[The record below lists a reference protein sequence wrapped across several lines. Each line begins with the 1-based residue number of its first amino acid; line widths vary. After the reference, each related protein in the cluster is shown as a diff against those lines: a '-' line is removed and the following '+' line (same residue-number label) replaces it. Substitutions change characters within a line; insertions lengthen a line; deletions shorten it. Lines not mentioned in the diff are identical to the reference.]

1 MDLLQRNVTADLHV
15 RASAEGTDERII
27 EGRVIPFGI
36 TETVADRDGRGVLG
50 KPYKE
55 SIVRGATADIDPA
68 KVKLESMEHAGK
80 LVGRG
85 ISAEETDEGLNMA
98 FKVAKTAAGDEL
110 LELARE
116 GVLTDMSASFEPI
129 SERRAPGGV
138 VERTAINIRRVA
150 VLERGAYP
158 AAQITAVRA
167 DPDPPPPAAAPV
179 PEDPPTGGSSDSRST
194 KVSEQKDYTNPED
207 RLNRIHEL
215 EESLNRQAT
224 EFTGV
229 MPPEAQVSWDADR
242 AELEKHRADQA
253 AHVARQAYVATQ
265 LTRQSTEPEAPQIIV
280 RKDEGDIY
288 DLEMV
293 RRVSRTREEYG
304 LKVRD
309 HALKAVEI
317 TRLPDIADQTRAK
330 SRITDLV
337 EFHDS
342 EDGEIAN
349 RILATGSPVYKRAFN
364 KYIKSN
370 QRTAEEQYA
379 LERAAMA
386 VGVDATG
393 GFAVPFAFDPT
404 FINIGAW
411 TSISP
416 YRSGAVRVE
425 TISGT
430 DTWRGVTSTAVTVG
444 YALEAAA
451 TTEGAPT
458 LAQPELIVKR
468 AQGFATVS
476 YEIMQDR
483 ADLGSEL
490 SRLFAEAKDTYEE
503 NQFTLGVGTT
513 VFPQGT
519 GLKDVFTRVDTATTV
534 VLVIQDIRNTAN
546 ALPIRH
552 RFNAVWLLSRAAIQF
567 IQGLETV
574 GGQLFNG
581 VNYPSVGTPQLNPGG
596 NTGLRLL
603 GYPVYETPSMTFTP
617 TVADSTWGVL
627 LNPEAYLVVDRLGL
641 SVEVIANM
649 FDATTGFPTGQ
660 RGVLAFWRNTARVIN
675 VDGGRQGAI
684 L

>member
-1 MDLLQRNVTADLHV
+1 M
-15 RASAEGTDERII
+15 
-27 EGRVIPFGI
+27 
-36 TETVADRDGRGVLG
+36 
-50 KPYKE
+50 
-55 SIVRGATADIDPA
+55 
-68 KVKLESMEHAGK
+68 
-80 LVGRG
+80 
-85 ISAEETDEGLNMA
+85 
-98 FKVAKTAAGDEL
+98 
-110 LELARE
+110 
-116 GVLTDMSASFEPI
+116 
-129 SERRAPGGV
+129 
-138 VERTAINIRRVA
+138 
-150 VLERGAYP
+150 
-158 AAQITAVRA
+158 
-167 DPDPPPPAAAPV
+167 
-179 PEDPPTGGSSDSRST
+179 
-194 KVSEQKDYTNPED
+194 
-207 RLNRIHEL
+207 
-215 EESLNRQAT
+215 
-224 EFTGV
+224 
-229 MPPEAQVSWDADR
+229 
-242 AELEKHRADQA
+242 
-253 AHVARQAYVATQ
+253 
-265 LTRQSTEPEAPQIIV
+265 
-280 RKDEGDIY
+280 
-288 DLEMV
+288 
-293 RRVSRTREEYG
+293 
-304 LKVRD
+304 KVRD
-309 HALKAVEI
+309 NALRAIELK
-317 TRLPDIADQTRAK
+317 RLPGVADK
-330 SRITDLV
+330 SGVKNRLADLV
-337 EFHDS
+337 EVHDS
-342 EDGEIAN
+342 DDHEHAS
-349 RILATGSPVYKRAFN
+349 RMLATGSPVYERAFSQYVRGRN
-364 KYIKSN
+364 LT
-370 QRTAEEQYA
+370 REEDLA

-411 TSISP
+411 TSINP
-416 YRSGAVRVE
+416 YRSGAARNE

-430 DTWRGVTSTAVTVG
+430 DTWRGVTSTAVTVA

-458 LAQPELIVKR
+458 LAQPELLVKR

-490 SRLFAEAKDTYEE
+490 ARLFAEAKDTYEE

-627 LNPEAYLVVDRLGL
+627 LNPEAYLVVDRIGM
-641 SVEVIANM
+641 SVEVIPNL

-660 RGVLAFWRNTARVIN
+660 RGVMAFWRNTARVIN
-675 VDGGRQGAI
+675 IDGGRQGAI